1 MKKLFRKNMIFRVL
15 IWIVTIA
22 WMGGIYFLSDRPV
35 EQSLQDSS
43 KVMEV
48 LKLAPSVEEASNTNN
63 VQMLNIQMFVRK
75 QAHVMLYMGLAGLI
89 FLSVYGYFGKSEKT
103 ALISFILTTLYGASD
118 EIHQIFSNRGS
129 QVRDVIIDARGAV
142 WGICFALVVFI
153 IIENIPKFGDFV
165 DKFYK
170 LEPRQ

>member
-1 MKKLFRKNMIFRVL
+1 MKKIFRKNMILRVL
-15 IWIVTIA
+15 IWIVTIV

-48 LKLAPSVEEASNTNN
+48 LNLAPSVEEASDTTNA
-63 VQMLNIQMFVRK
+63 QMLSIQMYIRK
-75 QAHVMLYMGLAGLI
+75 QAHVILYMGLAGLI
-89 FLSVYGYFGKSEKT
+89 FLSLYGYFGKSEIT
-103 ALISFILTTLYGASD
+103 ALISFVLTILYAASD
-118 EIHQIFSNRGS
+118 EIHQIFSNRGA

-142 WGICFALVVFI
+142 WGIFFALVIFV
-153 IIENIPKFGDFV
+153 IIENIPKFREWV

-170 LEPRQ
+170 LEPR

>member
-48 LKLAPSVEEASNTNN
+48 LKLAPSVEEASDTNN
-63 VQMLNIQMFVRK
+63 AQMLNIQMFVRK

-89 FLSVYGYFGKSEKT
+89 FLSIYGYFGKSEKT

-142 WGICFALVVFI
+142 WGICFALIVFI
-153 IIENIPKFGDFV
+153 IIENIPKFREFV